1 MEGNYRNL
9 LSFGRSSGKA
19 RPTLEELREEE
30 GGVKVR
36 PSDCQLTQGRSCS
49 CRKGKPA
56 QKGKCSVLLGGGRG
70 WGCRKSALSCLP
82 PPPLLWSV
90 IAVQYTAGTIDH
102 LLGLHS
108 RLDVLL
114 ANTMYVHET
123 TQYPNPKSGF

>member
-56 QKGKCSVLLGGGRG
+56 QKGSVLFCWGVEGGGG
-70 WGCRKSALSCLP
+70 AES
-82 PPPLLWSV
+82 PL
-90 IAVQYTAGTIDH
+90 
-102 LLGLHS
+102 
-108 RLDVLL
+108 
-114 ANTMYVHET
+114 
-123 TQYPNPKSGF
+123 

>member
-56 QKGKCSVLLGGGRG
+56 QKRKCSVLLGVEGVGVQKVRS
-70 WGCRKSALSCLP
+70 KLTAA
-82 PPPLLWSV
+82 PLLWSV
-90 IAVQYTAGTIDH
+90 IAVQYTAGTIDL

-114 ANTMYVHET
+114 
-123 TQYPNPKSGF
+123 

>member
-70 WGCRKSALSCLP
+70 WGCRKSAPSRL
-82 PPPLLWSV
+82 PPPLLWNV
-90 IAVQYTAGTIDH
+90 IAVQYTAGTIDL

-108 RLDVLL
+108 RLDV
-114 ANTMYVHET
+114 
-123 TQYPNPKSGF
+123 

>member
-56 QKGKCSVLLGGGRG
+56 QLVKCSVLLGVEGVGVQKVRS
-70 WGCRKSALSCLP
+70 KLTAP
-82 PPPLLWSV
+82 PPYQG
-90 IAVQYTAGTIDH
+90 A
-102 LLGLHS
+102 
-108 RLDVLL
+108 
-114 ANTMYVHET
+114 
-123 TQYPNPKSGF
+123 

>member
-49 CRKGKPA
+49 CRKGKLA
-56 QKGKCSVLLGGGRG
+56 QLVKCSVLLGVEGVG
-70 WGCRKSALSCLP
+70 
-82 PPPLLWSV
+82 
-90 IAVQYTAGTIDH
+90 VQKVR
-102 LLGLHS
+102 S
-108 RLDVLL
+108 
-114 ANTMYVHET
+114 E
-123 TQYPNPKSGF
+123 

>member
-56 QKGKCSVLLGGGRG
+56 QKGKCSVLLGGVEGVGVQKVRV
-70 WGCRKSALSCLP
+70 RSKLTAP
-82 PPPLLWSV
+82 PYYG
-90 IAVQYTAGTIDH
+90 A
-102 LLGLHS
+102 
-108 RLDVLL
+108 
-114 ANTMYVHET
+114 
-123 TQYPNPKSGF
+123 